1 MTGIEGIIRR
11 MSQKKAKRFYKHTKR
26 KSHEKAKRF
35 LNTALIVL
43 MVLWYIVA
51 FFLWTDGADNDN
63 MPMMFTGIVMFPLG
77 GLLISVNMAKY
88 ALKDL
93 KGWRRIFTKPRLPQ
107 KDEFYVV
114 EDPSFL
120 HKALVRAVLKEQLL
134 NIVVM
139 IVVPIGLLIWNGYFA
154 LYGRLSRTVGF
165 AGFMFFL
172 IMIFGLPVFFYSM
185 TNFVYRLRVVKRREY
200 IAYHAVVR
208 GMRDNRL
215 TIFYKSKISVF
226 KYSNCVGMSQK
237 DVHDT
242 PGIIIFI
249 PDEAY
254 FFPDEIHQTSKQ

>member
-1 MTGIEGIIRR
+1 MFSGIG
-11 MSQKKAKRFYKHTKR
+11 
-26 KSHEKAKRF
+26 
-35 LNTALIVL
+35 
-43 MVLWYIVA
+43 
-51 FFLWTDGADNDN
+51 
-63 MPMMFTGIVMFPLG
+63 MFPLG
-77 GLLISVNMAKY
+77 GLIISVNAVKY

-93 KGWRRIFTKPRLPQ
+93 KGWRRIFTKPRLPL

-120 HKALVRAVLKEQLL
+120 HKVLVRAVLKEQLL

-139 IVVPIGLLIWNGYFA
+139 IVVPILLLVFNGYFL
-154 LYGRLSRTVGF
+154 LYGRFSRTVGR

-172 IMIFGLPVFFYSM
+172 IMIFGLPVFFYSL

-242 PGIIIFI
+242 PGIIIFL
-249 PDEAY
+249 PDEVY
-254 FFPDEIHQTSKQ
+254 FFPDEIHQISKQ

>member
-1 MTGIEGIIRR
+1 MTGTEGIIRR

-26 KSHEKAKRF
+26 KSHEKTKRF

-51 FFLWTDGADNDN
+51 FFLWTDGADNGN
-63 MPMMFTGIVMFPLG
+63 MPMMFTGIGMFPLG
-77 GLLISVNMAKY
+77 GLLISVNTVKY
-88 ALKDL
+88 ALKEL

-114 EDPSFL
+114 EDSSFL

-165 AGFMFFL
+165 AGFMFFF
-172 IMIFGLPVFFYSM
+172 IMIAGLPAFSYSL

-200 IAYHAVVR
+200 IAFHAVVR
-208 GMRDNRL
+208 SMHDNRL
-215 TIFYKSKISVF
+215 TLFYRSRFEVF

-237 DVHDT
+237 EVHDT

-249 PDEAY
+249 PDEVY
-254 FFPDEIHQTSKQ
+254 FFPDKIHQASL